1 MDPMISL
8 HSDIDLAEYSPLIR
22 GMALSL
28 CYARDNQ
35 GIGLTQSG
43 ALNRKF
49 VTWAAD
55 AFNWP
60 EYTVNELY
68 VVNKVL
74 NEQDMPPLWPIHAL
88 LKHFKLLRRSKGL
101 LKATKAGVSLAER
114 PRDLFDL
121 VAPVYLYR
129 FNHTPYSE
137 RTDTLHHF
145 WHVFLNVL
153 NLEAE
158 AGCSLSKLLNV
169 LYGWEET
176 DKYDPDFNDRKYMI
190 RLNVLRPLCWLG
202 LLRHDRNG
210 LGLFEE
216 GTYYKTPL
224 WQASLRLESDPDV
237 GSHRLS

>member
-1 MDPMISL
+1 MISL

-121 VAPVYLYR
+121 VALSTCTASTT
-129 FNHTPYSE
+129 HLIQSE
-137 RTDTLHHF
+137 RIPYITFGTF
-145 WHVFLNVL
+145 F
-153 NLEAE
+153 
-158 AGCSLSKLLNV
+158 SMYS
-169 LYGWEET
+169 
-176 DKYDPDFNDRKYMI
+176 I
-190 RLNVLRPLCWLG
+190 SRP
-202 LLRHDRNG
+202 
-210 LGLFEE
+210 
-216 GTYYKTPL
+216 KP
-224 WQASLRLESDPDV
+224 AAP
-237 GSHRLS
+237 